1 MAANTFRNNTR
12 RTPMSQYIHS
22 TLQCNVVV
30 DRLEQSAID
39 QMMGKSIENN
49 QTSIAMTV
57 CIFSSAH
64 NRSLLLPFSHRS
76 QK

>member
-1 MAANTFRNNTR
+1 MASNTFRNNAR

-39 QMMGKSIENN
+39 QIMKKSTENN
-49 QTSIAMTV
+49 QASIAMT
-57 CIFSSAH
+57 
-64 NRSLLLPFSHRS
+64 
-76 QK
+76 